1 MTLPMPGAW
10 CADERAEAL
19 LNEYVDGEIHAAD
32 EPELFAHLS
41 GCTACRETF
50 STFLAFR
57 LAVRAEPL
65 AVPPTADAALFA
77 RLDRLRAQPA
87 PDRAADRAPLAGA
100 LRRRVSLGAA
110 LALAVVAVAF
120 GLIAR
125 PTAAVQSPTAV
136 PFTETVLADGPLY
149 LMDPGLTVV
158 ANGPRR

>member
-1 MTLPMPGAW
+1 MTQATPGAW

-19 LNEYVDGEIHAAD
+19 LNEYVDGELHAAD
-32 EPELFAHLS
+32 EPELFAHLA
-41 GCTACRETF
+41 GCPACRETF

-65 AVPPTADAALFA
+65 GVPPTADAALFS
-77 RLDRLRAQPA
+77 RLDRLRSQPA

-110 LALAVVAVAF
+110 LALALVAVAF
-120 GLIAR
+120 GLLAQPTEGAR
-125 PTAAVQSPTAV
+125 STSAV
-136 PFTETVLADGPLY
+136 PFTQTVLADGPLY

-158 ANGPRR
+158 ADAPSR